1 MKADGVTLF
10 NICVFCGSS
19 DGTRPEYRAE
29 AARLGTLIAGRG
41 WGLVYGAASIGLMGA
56 VADAVLAGGGPV
68 VGVLPAVLHDK
79 EVAHAGLSELVYVD
93 TMHERKML
101 MADRADAFV
110 ALPGGFGTL
119 DELMEIMTWAQLGI
133 HAKPIVPV
141 NTLGYFDGL
150 LAFLDNTVRQG
161 FVQARHLR
169 TMQAVPD
176 AQSAVNLL
184 ATALPMPRKSATEPV
199 LKP

>member
-1 MKADGVTLF
+1 MTV
-10 NICVFCGSS
+10 CVFCGSS
-19 DGTRPEYRAE
+19 DGVRPEYRAE
-29 AARLGTLIAGRG
+29 AARLGTLIAGQG

-68 VGVLPAVLHDK
+68 VGVLPAVLRDK

-133 HAKPIVPV
+133 HAKPIVLV

-150 LAFLDNTVRQG
+150 LVFLDDTVRRG

-169 TMQAVPD
+169 AMQAVPD

>member
-1 MKADGVTLF
+1 MNL
-10 NICVFCGSS
+10 CVFCGSS
-19 DGTRPEYRAE
+19 DGARPQYRAE
-29 AARLGTLIAGRG
+29 AAGLGTLIAARG

-68 VGVLPAVLHDK
+68 VGVLPAVLRDK

-93 TMHERKML
+93 TMHQRKML

-119 DELMEIMTWAQLGI
+119 DELMEIVTWAQLGI
-133 HAKPIVPV
+133 HNKPVVLV
-141 NTLGYFDGL
+141 NTLGYYDGL

-169 TMQAVPD
+169 AMQMVPD
-176 AQSAVNLL
+176 AQAAVDLL
-184 ATALPMPRKSATEPV
+184 TTPLPMPRKPAAEPA